1 MHHNYGYQEFKYK
14 KICFLFTA
22 TFDDDFYI
30 SSSNQPFEI
39 NQSQFFPGQ
48 KSNNSTND
56 TFEPNAADLT
66 PLKPKNISMDR

>member
-1 MHHNYGYQEFKYK
+1 MYVLNIFNNSSI
-14 KICFLFTA
+14 KIYIFYFAA

-48 KSNNSTND
+48 KSNNPTD
-56 TFEPNAADLT
+56 DIFEPNAADLT
-66 PLKPKNISMDR
+66 PLKPKNISMD